1 MTQKKQKKAELENE
15 VDLCTRKLER
25 AEQLITGFGGEREK
39 WAETTLKLEKKLNQ
53 LTGDIL
59 LAVGTVAYLGKKQR
73 GYHAKIWHYLQ
84 LKAKKFVKLNY
95 SCISRVFLSPVLYH
109 GKELLKF
116 NFTKFCASICK

>member
-1 MTQKKQKKAELENE
+1 MISRKNKNLNFFREAQDKLKNVHDDLTQKKQKKAELENE

-59 LAVGTVAYLGKKQR
+59 LAVGTVAYLGKEDLAL
-73 GYHAKIWHYLQ
+73 H
-84 LKAKKFVKLNY
+84 
-95 SCISRVFLSPVLYH
+95 
-109 GKELLKF
+109 
-116 NFTKFCASICK
+116 

>member
-1 MTQKKQKKAELENE
+1 MGQKKQRKAELENE

-59 LAVGTVAYLGKKQR
+59 LAVGTVAYLGAFPDNERKRQIEDWKE
-73 GYHAKIWHYLQ
+73 
-84 LKAKKFVKLNY
+84 KAKELGVAY
-95 SCISRVFLSPVLYH
+95 SEDYSLQGTLGKSP
-109 GKELLKF
+109 EL
-116 NFTKFCASICK
+116 

>member
-1 MTQKKQKKAELENE
+1 MHDDLGQKKQRKAELENE

-59 LAVGTVAYLGKKQR
+59 LAVGTVAYLGAFPDNERKRQIEDWKE
-73 GYHAKIWHYLQ
+73 
-84 LKAKKFVKLNY
+84 KAKELGVAYSEDYSLQGTLGKSLRLVFNEYFWKF
-95 SCISRVFLSPVLYH
+95 
-109 GKELLKF
+109 
-116 NFTKFCASICK
+116 